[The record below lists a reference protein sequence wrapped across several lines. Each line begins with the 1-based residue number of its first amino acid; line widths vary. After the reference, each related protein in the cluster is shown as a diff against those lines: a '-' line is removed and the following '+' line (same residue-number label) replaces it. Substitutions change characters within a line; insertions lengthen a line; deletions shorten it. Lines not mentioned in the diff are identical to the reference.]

1 MRVLVIGKGAR
12 EHALAW
18 GISRSPLVDRLFV
31 APGNPGMRDVA
42 EVLPVDIRDLD
53 VLRRVVRDL
62 GVEFVVIGPED
73 PIVQGV
79 KEALEEGPVRVF
91 SPTARVSFLEGSKVR
106 AKQFMRKHGVPTA
119 SFQVVGRGD
128 DLDEVVR
135 RSTLPAVVK
144 ADGLAAGKGVTVAH
158 TPVELRN
165 VLEAYLLEGKFGE
178 ASRQV
183 VVEAFLEGEEV
194 SLFLLLDGKSLRHL
208 GEARDYK
215 RLLTGDRGPNT
226 GGMGAFSPVPYVAP
240 EVRAQIYEEVVF
252 PTLEGLRQEGLTY
265 TGVLYLGLMLTEEGP
280 RVLEYNVRFGDPE
293 AQVLIPRLDGDL
305 LGAFLLAWEGRLEE
319 SDLRVAPDRAVVG
332 VVLASEG
339 YPENP
344 HLGRPV
350 VVRTLD
356 DPQVHLFWAGIRE
369 EQDQWV
375 TSGGRVV
382 TVVAEGKT
390 LEEARDRAYT
400 HLSHVR
406 FDGAQWRSDVAQ
418 NIPLQVM
425 E

>member
-1 MRVLVIGKGAR
+1 MRVLIIGKGAR

-31 APGNPGMRDVA
+31 APGNPGMQDVA
-42 EVLPVDIRDLD
+42 EALPLDVQDLE
-53 VLRRVVRDL
+53 VLRRAVRDL
-62 GVEFVVIGPED
+62 GVDFVVIGPED
-73 PIVQGV
+73 PIVRGV
-79 KEALEEGPVRVF
+79 KEALEEDTVRVF

-119 SFQVVGRGD
+119 PFQVVGPGD
-128 DLDEVVR
+128 DLDEAVR

-144 ADGLAAGKGVTVAH
+144 ADGLAAGKGVTVAR

-165 VLEAYLLEGKFGE
+165 VLEEYLIGGKFGE

-215 RLLTGDRGPNT
+215 RAHTGDHGPNT

-240 EVRAQIYEEVVF
+240 ELRAQIYEEVVF

-265 TGVLYLGLMLTEEGP
+265 TGILYVGLMLTEEGP

-293 AQVLIPRLDGDL
+293 AQVLIPRLEGDL
-305 LGAFLLAWEGRLEE
+305 LEAFLLAWEGRLEE
-319 SDLRVAPDRAVVG
+319 SDLRVSPNRAVVG
-332 VVLASEG
+332 VVMASEG
-339 YPENP
+339 YPEAP
-344 HLGRPV
+344 RIGKPVEVKMPEDGR
-350 VVRTLD
+350 
-356 DPQVHLFWAGIRE
+356 VHFFWSGIRE
-369 EQDQWV
+369 EQNRWV
-375 TSGGRVV
+375 TAGGRVV
-382 TVVAEGKT
+382 TVVAEGET
-390 LEEARDRAYT
+390 LEEARDRAYA
-400 HLSHVR
+400 HLSHVS
-406 FDGAQWRSDVAQ
+406 FEGAFWRTDVAQ